1 MPSIFPGFEYDIFIS
16 YRHNDDLPTGQAGLD
31 GWVTNF
37 VESLEKELRG
47 TLKETLTI
55 YFDKNPHD
63 GLLETHNVDK
73 SLEGKL
79 KCLILIPIISQ
90 TYCDPKSFAWRHE
103 FVAFNKLS
111 QEDSLGRDIKLGNGN
126 VASRI
131 LPIKIHELD
140 AEDTSTIEEEIG
152 GVLRAVEFIYKEP
165 GVNRPLSLVDD
176 KKDNLNNT
184 DYKNQVNKVANAI
197 KELLGAISKPDTT
210 NDPQKRK
217 INELQQIGT
226 AHARNRKLKW
236 VAAIATLLIAALA
249 YYYFASQKYVDV
261 TPEVDKS
268 IAVMPFV
275 NMSNDPAQEYFS
287 DGVMEEILT
296 HLFKIGDLRVTS
308 RTSVMGYKG
317 TTKKIIDIGNEL
329 NVGHILEGSVQKYG
343 DKVRITVQ
351 LIDATNDQHIWAER
365 YDREL
370 KDVFSIQSE
379 VAKQIAN
386 ALKTKLSPELQ
397 QRIETNPTNST
408 EAYDLFLKGREQI
421 ALYYSKWELA
431 YIYKGIDY
439 LNSAIALDVNYS
451 NAYEG
456 LARANWVLGQFSP
469 DAGPHYW
476 ESAKKFALK
485 ALELDPN
492 NGLAYVE
499 LANVQYKWEW
509 DKVAANESY
518 QNAIR
523 LEPGN
528 LYIRDNAATFYYR
541 SSDCQSLKRENEAIR
556 SISAEE
562 YQTDD
567 SYFLALC
574 LDQPDMMKRVEAVGS
589 HTPMIMMQQGKYQQA
604 IKFLEDQK
612 KTAPYNIEYRS
623 ALGEAYALTGNT
635 AMAEQTIKE
644 LHALSGARN
653 ISKCHTAPIYL
664 ALGDEQKA
672 YQLLEQAL
680 EENDSHLHVMME
692 FYLSIYRAKDDPRM
706 VSIVER
712 SWIPRNR

>member
-1 MPSIFPGFEYDIFIS
+1 
-16 YRHNDDLPTGQAGLD
+16 
-31 GWVTNF
+31 
-37 VESLEKELRG
+37 
-47 TLKETLTI
+47 
-55 YFDKNPHD
+55 
-63 GLLETHNVDK
+63 
-73 SLEGKL
+73 
-79 KCLILIPIISQ
+79 
-90 TYCDPKSFAWRHE
+90 HE
-103 FVAFNKLS
+103 FVAFNKLA
-111 QEDSLGRDIKLGNGN
+111 QGDALGRDIKLSNGN

-152 GVLRAVEFIYKEP
+152 GALRAIEFIYKEP
-165 GVNRPLSLVDD
+165 GVNRPLKV
-176 KKDNLNNT
+176 T
-184 DYKNQVNKVANAI
+184 DERSKNQNQTGYGNQINKVANAV
-197 KELLGAISKPDTT
+197 KELLGGISKPDTT

-217 INELQQIGT
+217 IDEIRQVGT
-226 AHARNRKLKW
+226 HHARNRKLKW
-236 VAAIATLLIAALA
+236 LAGIAIMLMVAFG
-249 YYYFASQKYVDV
+249 YYYF
-261 TPEVDKS
+261 TPKNATETSDNLDKS

-275 NMSNDPAQEYFS
+275 NMSNDPDQEYFS

-296 HLFKIGDLRVTS
+296 HLFKIGDLKVTS
-308 RTSVMGYKG
+308 RTSAMGYKG
-317 TTKKIIDIGNEL
+317 TTKNVVEIGREL
-329 NVGHILEGSVQKYG
+329 RVAHILEGSVQKYG

-386 ALKTKLSPELQ
+386 ALKTRLSPELQ
-397 QRIETNPTNST
+397 QRIETNPTYST

-439 LNSAIALDVNYS
+439 LNSAIALDSNYS

-456 LARANWVLGQFSP
+456 LARASWVLGQFSP
-469 DAGPHYW
+469 DTGPHYW
-476 ESAKKFALK
+476 EDARKFALR

-556 SISAEE
+556 SISAEK
-562 YQTDD
+562 YQNND

-574 LDQPDMMKRVEAVGS
+574 LDQPDMVKRVEAVGS
-589 HTPMIMMQQGKYQQA
+589 YTPMIMMQQGKYQQA

-653 ISKCHTAPIYL
+653 ISKCHIAPIYL

-680 EENDSHLHVMME
+680 EENDSYLHVMME

-712 SWIPRNR
+712 SWIPTKVVN